1 MSIGNSGSA
10 AMTCDI
16 GHPPR
21 VGTAAFEGDPEIVM
35 RLGAFAPDHLAMATS
50 AAGRSPT
57 CPKRR

>member
-1 MSIGNSGSA
+1 
-10 AMTCDI
+10 
-16 GHPPR
+16 
-21 VGTAAFEGDPEIVM
+21 M